1 MRKKGKG
8 AAYAILSAVLYGV
21 SSVFT
26 KTAASMGVTVS
37 ALLLLRGI
45 IGMAILLA
53 YTTASRKSIR
63 LARNNYRKVLILGL
77 FGTSSTLILL
87 NCAYLYLP
95 VGTVTTIHFF
105 YPVVVNFIN
114 ALIYREKVPRI
125 TLFTMTVCTLAIL
138 LFFESFDE
146 SRVAGVVL
154 TLFSV
159 ASWTFQL
166 IYIEHSG
173 LLSERKES
181 LSFYACCIT
190 AAVGAILGTLTG
202 TLVFTAVVEALPF
215 IVATA
220 LFNNVFANLFLQ
232 KGIDLVGAGTT
243 AVLSVFEP
251 ISSLLF
257 GAMVLNEKLS
267 FWQIVACV
275 TIILSVTVMLICI
288 TKEAD
293 KKSSA

>member
-45 IGMAILLA
+45 IGMAIQLA

-159 ASWTFQL
+159 ASWTFHL

-173 LLSERKES
+173 LLSERQ
-181 LSFYACCIT
+181 
-190 AAVGAILGTLTG
+190 
-202 TLVFTAVVEALPF
+202 EALHHCGGRRDLGYTHRNFGVHGGRGGAPVYRCNCAF
-215 IVATA
+215 QQRICES
-220 LFNNVFANLFLQ
+220 VFA
-232 KGIDLVGAGTT
+232 KGDRPRRSRYYCRSECVRADQQS
-243 AVLSVFEP
+243 AVRSDGPE
-251 ISSLLF
+251 
-257 GAMVLNEKLS
+257 
-267 FWQIVACV
+267 
-275 TIILSVTVMLICI
+275 
-288 TKEAD
+288 
-293 KKSSA
+293 